1 MQKLDKPIEL
11 EGRII
16 RYKPIA
22 KLKKK
27 SLKMVGGRI
36 IERGIRAIIL
46 HPAINTKNP
55 DHVSKL
61 IQFDDDSEVEN
72 FVSFERRLNKID
84 PDNTY
89 HVPFVSIKKIIHKGE
104 PKYGNIQEHHY
115 EQWLNHHTNDLNSI
129 KNLIGNQNFQSIRN
143 NGFKFNYLVTV
154 EYGGIPIYKVINQT
168 SNITNSGFLKNIL
181 LGIVN
186 IFNGILH
193 FYENGI
199 NNCSI
204 TDLNILFLPN
214 DPSKMRILNFKHCEP
229 SDTELKKMYL
239 IIDIYNLL
247 EILNEILYIINY
259 TDSLQNIE
267 NYKEKYNELGYNNKN
282 KVIRFFEKYPNLT
295 NKETLDGIR
304 SDILAIIDKL
314 GKK

>member
-1 MQKLDKPIEL
+1 MQ
-11 EGRII
+11 RC
-16 RYKPIA
+16 
-22 KLKKK
+22 
-27 SLKMVGGRI
+27 
-36 IERGIRAIIL
+36 
-46 HPAINTKNP
+46 
-55 DHVSKL
+55 
-61 IQFDDDSEVEN
+61 
-72 FVSFERRLNKID
+72 
-84 PDNTY
+84 
-89 HVPFVSIKKIIHKGE
+89 
-104 PKYGNIQEHHY
+104 
-115 EQWLNHHTNDLNSI
+115 
-129 KNLIGNQNFQSIRN
+129 
-143 NGFKFNYLVTV
+143 
-154 EYGGIPIYKVINQT
+154 
-168 SNITNSGFLKNIL
+168 KNIL

-259 TDSLQNIE
+259 TYSLQNIE
-267 NYKEKYNELGYNNKN
+267 NYKEKYNELGYNNRN
-282 KVIRFFEKYPNLT
+282 KVSEFFEKYPNLT

-304 SDILAIIDKL
+304 SDILGIIDKL
-314 GKK
+314 GRNENPP